1 MKNQYIFLL
10 FFTIFFIVINLIV
23 LRERKSKEINYS
35 TCLGYL
41 YSSSKNLKKRNKERW
56 KISIFITLYVKILG
70 LAYYGRAKPY
80 KSVVVEG
87 QEINGEKIKAIIG
100 EHEGV
105 YAIATA
111 IDDGKVIIFEAE
123 NVELK
128 KIEDVKKVNKKYFME
143 EKFK

>member
-1 MKNQYIFLL
+1 MKNQYIFSL

-80 KSVVVEG
+80 KSVGVEG

-105 YAIATA
+105 YTIATA

-123 NVELK
+123 NAELK
-128 KIEDVKKVNKKYFME
+128 K
-143 EKFK
+143 

>member
-56 KISIFITLYVKILG
+56 NFITLYVKILG

-111 IDDGKVIIFEAE
+111 IDDGRVIIFETE

-128 KIEDVKKVNKKYFME
+128 KIEDIKKVGKNGR
-143 EKFK
+143 